1 MMAVEIFHIDIF
13 GLVLGERSTFKFIEF
28 GFSGVKQG
36 FSLGLFAFCLDYT
49 LYVFGSMLGG
59 TLQLTFTSIF
69 QTEKEFFFGM
79 DFSME
84 CEFFLGIGFW
94 FQVCAVVEEEDG
106 PKWWEKNAGPNMID
120 VHSTQEFIDVLS
132 KAGDRL
138 VIVEFYG
145 TWCGSCRALFPKVL
159 SFGLLKIGFWF
170 NC

>member
-1 MMAVEIFHIDIF
+1 MDLEIFHIDIF
-13 GLVLGERSTFKFIEF
+13 GLVLGERSTLKFIEF
-28 GFSGVKQG
+28 GFSGLKHG
-36 FSLGLFAFCLDYT
+36 FSLGLFAFCLDYI

-69 QTEKEFFFGM
+69 QTKKRVVFFF
-79 DFSME
+79 ME
-84 CEFFLGIGFW
+84 CEFFLVIGFW
-94 FQVCAVVEEEDG
+94 FQVYAVVEEEDG

-132 KAGDRL
+132 KAGDSL

-159 SFGLLKIGFWF
+159 AFGLLKIGFWF
-170 NC
+170 NY